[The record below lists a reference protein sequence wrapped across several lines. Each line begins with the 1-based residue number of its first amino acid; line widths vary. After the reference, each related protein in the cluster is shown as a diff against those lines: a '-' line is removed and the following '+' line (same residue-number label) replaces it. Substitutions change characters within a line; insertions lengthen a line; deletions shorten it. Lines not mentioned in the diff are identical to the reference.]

1 MIFGIGTDI
10 VNVTRLENSNEFL
23 ERFVKRSMTEDEQQA
38 MGLRHLTDLQS
49 RALYIAKRFAAKE
62 AVVKAMGTGF
72 QDGIYLSDIEVL
84 HERSGRP
91 IVKLHGA
98 ALKYVQTVVGK
109 HAAVHISLSDD
120 YPFATAVAVIEAC

>member
-10 VNVTRLENSNEFL
+10 VNVTRLEKSNEFL

-38 MGLRHLTDLQS
+38 MGLRHFTDMQS

-62 AVVKAMGTGF
+62 AAVKAMGTGF
-72 QDGIYLSDIEVL
+72 QDGIYLSDIEIL
-84 HERSGRP
+84 HERNGRP

-109 HAAVHISLSDD
+109 HAPVHISLSDD
-120 YPFATAVAVIEAC
+120 YPFATAVAVIEA

>member
-10 VNVTRLENSNEFL
+10 VNVTRLQKSNEFL

-72 QDGIYLSDIEVL
+72 QDGIYLSYIEVL